1 MSLPTV
7 SITIS
12 LETFDVEA
20 GLVTGDKLIKLANLT
35 GTQQLLLDRKD
46 GIDIPV
52 LPTDRI
58 IIDGG
63 ETFSVGDGNPPIEEN
78 PCLRKPIHFFF
89 NGEKMTGDDALKQA
103 KLTANELAALDP
115 DQQPGD
121 GLFAD
126 LAGLADEPITPDS
139 RIIIQDKDRF
149 ITTPCG
155 NVGDSPS
162 IPAPLASHFREIT
175 DIYPGATLSNHGAQ
189 RFLIIPEVP
198 LQDHWSKPSA
208 DLMVIVPDGYPM
220 APLDMFYVSPEI
232 NLNNGRKP
240 GGSDNRETYLG
251 RTWQRFSWHYQKP
264 WNPSRCS
271 LVTHLHF
278 CMARLAMA
286 A

>member
-12 LETFDVEA
+12 SETFDVEA
-20 GLVTGDKLIKLANLT
+20 GLVAGSDLINLATLT
-35 GTQQLLLDRKD
+35 GNQQLLLDRKD

-52 LPTDRI
+52 LPTDLI

-63 ETFSVGDGNPPIEEN
+63 EAFSVGDGDPPIEEN

-89 NGEKMTGDDALKQA
+89 NGKKMTGGDALKLA
-103 KLTANELAALDP
+103 KLTGSELAALDP
-115 DQQPGD
+115 DRQDGD

-126 LAGLADEPITPDS
+126 LAGLADEPIKPDS

-162 IPAPLASHFREIT
+162 IPAPLASHFREVT
-175 DIYPGATLSNHGAQ
+175 DIYPGATLSYHGSQ
-189 RFLIIPEVP
+189 RLLVVPKVP
-198 LQDHWSKPSA
+198 LPDHWSKPST
-208 DLMVIVPDGYPM
+208 DLLVVIPDGYPM
-220 APLDMFYVSPEI
+220 AALDMFYVGPEI
-232 NLNNGRKP
+232 NLNNGKTP
-240 GGSDNRETYLG
+240 GGSDIREVYLD

-271 LVTHLHF
+271 LASHLHF